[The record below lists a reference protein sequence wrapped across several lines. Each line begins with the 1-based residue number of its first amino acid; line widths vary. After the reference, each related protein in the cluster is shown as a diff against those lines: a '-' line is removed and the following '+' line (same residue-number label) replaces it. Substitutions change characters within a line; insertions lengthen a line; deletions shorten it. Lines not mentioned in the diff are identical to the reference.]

1 MPARRFLPTL
11 SLSGLALVASP
22 SMAADPDA
30 PAADPAVTAA
40 AAPTP
45 DWTFPGSVDIAS
57 EYIFRGLTQTNKDP
71 ALQGGIEIDHVS
83 GFYAGAWGSN
93 ISWLSDLT
101 KLGYGDVSSS
111 LELDGYIGY
120 RFKFTEAWGLDFGL
134 YTYYYPGDYPGG
146 FTSPNTTEVYVALS
160 YAIASLKYSHT
171 LSNAFGIAGTKN
183 SGYLDLSANWE
194 FTPGW
199 VLNGHVGHQDINGL
213 GVASYTDW
221 KFGVT
226 RNLDGNWSVAVAY
239 SDTNAHKSFY
249 TNPYGTFQGRSTGVL
264 TVTKT
269 F

>member
-1 MPARRFLPTL
+1 MSARRFLAL
-11 SLSGLALVASP
+11 SLLGLASVVSP
-22 SMAADPDA
+22 SMAADSDA
-30 PAADPAVTAA
+30 PAIDPAAAAA

-57 EYIFRGLTQTNKDP
+57 DYIFRGLTQTNKRP
-71 ALQGGIEIDHVS
+71 ALQAGIEIDHAS
-83 GFYAGAWGSN
+83 GFYVGAWGSN

-101 KLGYGDVSSS
+101 KLGFGDVSSS
-111 LELDGYIGY
+111 LELDGYLGY
-120 RFKFTEAWGLDFGL
+120 RLKFADAWGLDFGL
-134 YTYYYPGDYPGG
+134 YTYYYPGDYPSG

-171 LSNAFGIAGTKN
+171 LTNLFGIADTKN

-194 FTPGW
+194 FTPTW
-199 VLNGHVGHQDINGL
+199 VLNGHVGHQDVNGFST
-213 GVASYTDW
+213 ASYTDW
-221 KFGVT
+221 KFGIT
-226 RNLDGNWSVAVAY
+226 KNFDGNWSLALAY
-239 SDTNAHKSFY
+239 FDTNADESFY